1 MIDFDTVKFI
11 DFLNTL
17 AFLSTQGIEPL
28 STAKE
33 NVQLAYDDSVV
44 LDEDGIYP
52 VVGAYMDF
60 SSDLL
65 DREGIAV
72 FIDFLEDEDGKPC
85 EILRVVSE
93 SVNVV
98 IANGFWTVPVEL
110 EDVNM
115 DSEK

>member
-1 MIDFDTVKFI
+1 MINFDTVKFI

-17 AFLSTQGIEPL
+17 ALLSTQGIEPL

-33 NVQLAYDDSVV
+33 NAQLAYDDSVV
-44 LDEDGIYP
+44 LDEEGVYP

-60 SSDLL
+60 SGDLL

-85 EILRVVSE
+85 EILRVVSDT
-93 SVNVV
+93 VHVV
-98 IANGFWTVPVEL
+98 VADGFWNVPVDDPE
-110 EDVNM
+110 V
-115 DSEK
+115 S

>member
-33 NVQLAYDDSVV
+33 NAQLAYDDSVV

-60 SSDLL
+60 SGDLL
-65 DREGIAV
+65 DRDGIAV

-85 EILRVVSE
+85 EILRVVSDT
-93 SVNVV
+93 VHV
-98 IANGFWTVPVEL
+98 IVADGFWNVPVDDPET
-110 EDVNM
+110 
-115 DSEK
+115 S

>member
-17 AFLSTQGIEPL
+17 ALLSTQGIEPL

-33 NVQLAYDDSVV
+33 NAQLAYDDSVV

-85 EILRVVSE
+85 EILRVVSDT
-93 SVNVV
+93 VHV
-98 IANGFWTVPVEL
+98 IVADGFWNVPVDDPEA
-110 EDVNM
+110 
-115 DSEK
+115 S

>member
-17 AFLSTQGIEPL
+17 ALLSAQGIEPL

-33 NVQLAYDDSVV
+33 NAQLAYDDSVV
-44 LDEDGIYP
+44 LDEEGIYP

-85 EILRVVSE
+85 EILRVVSDT
-93 SVNVV
+93 VHV
-98 IANGFWTVPVEL
+98 IVADGFWNVPVDDPEA
-110 EDVNM
+110 
-115 DSEK
+115 S

>member
-17 AFLSTQGIEPL
+17 ALLSTQGIEPL
-28 STAKE
+28 SMAKE
-33 NVQLAYDDSVV
+33 NAQLAYDDSVV

-60 SSDLL
+60 SGDLL

-85 EILRVVSE
+85 EILRVVSDT
-93 SVNVV
+93 VHV
-98 IANGFWTVPVEL
+98 IVADGFWNVPVDDPEA
-110 EDVNM
+110 
-115 DSEK
+115 S

>member
-17 AFLSTQGIEPL
+17 ALLSAQGIEPL

-33 NVQLAYDDSVV
+33 NAQLAYDDSVV
-44 LDEDGIYP
+44 LDEEGVYP
-52 VVGAYMDF
+52 VVGAYIDF
-60 SSDLL
+60 SGDLL

-85 EILRVVSE
+85 EILRVVSDT
-93 SVNVV
+93 VHVV
-98 IANGFWTVPVEL
+98 VADGFWNVPVDDPEA
-110 EDVNM
+110 
-115 DSEK
+115 S

>member
-1 MIDFDTVKFI
+1 MIDFDTIKFI

-17 AFLSTQGIEPL
+17 AILSTQSIEPL
-28 STAKE
+28 SKAKE
-33 NVQLAYDDSVV
+33 NAQLAYDDSVV
-44 LDEDGIYP
+44 LDEEGIYP

-85 EILRVVSE
+85 EILRVVSDT
-93 SVNVV
+93 VHV
-98 IANGFWTVPVEL
+98 IVADGFWNVPVGDPEA
-110 EDVNM
+110 
-115 DSEK
+115 S

>member
-17 AFLSTQGIEPL
+17 ALLSTQGIEPL

-33 NVQLAYDDSVV
+33 NAQLAYDDSVV
-44 LDEDGIYP
+44 LDEEGVYP
-52 VVGAYMDF
+52 VVGAYIDF
-60 SSDLL
+60 SGDLL

-85 EILRVVSE
+85 EILRVVSDT
-93 SVNVV
+93 VHV
-98 IANGFWTVPVEL
+98 IVADGFWNALVDDPEA
-110 EDVNM
+110 
-115 DSEK
+115 S

>member
-1 MIDFDTVKFI
+1 MIDFDTIKFI

-17 AFLSTQGIEPL
+17 AILSTQSIEPL
-28 STAKE
+28 SKAKE
-33 NVQLAYDDSVV
+33 NAQLAYDDSVV
-44 LDEDGIYP
+44 LDEEGIYP

-85 EILRVVSE
+85 EILRVVSDT
-93 SVNVV
+93 VHV
-98 IANGFWTVPVEL
+98 IVADGFWNVPVDDPEA
-110 EDVNM
+110 
-115 DSEK
+115 S

>member
-1 MIDFDTVKFI
+1 MIDFDTIKFI

-17 AFLSTQGIEPL
+17 ALLSTQGIEPL

-33 NVQLAYDDSVV
+33 NAQLAYDDSVV
-44 LDEDGIYP
+44 LDEEGIYP

-85 EILRVVSE
+85 EILRVVSDT
-93 SVNVV
+93 VHV
-98 IANGFWTVPVEL
+98 IVADGFWNVPVDDPEA
-110 EDVNM
+110 
-115 DSEK
+115 S

>member
-17 AFLSTQGIEPL
+17 ALLSTQGIEPL

-33 NVQLAYDDSVV
+33 DAQLAYDDSVV
-44 LDEDGIYP
+44 LDEEGVYP
-52 VVGAYMDF
+52 VVGAYIDF
-60 SSDLL
+60 SGDLL

-85 EILRVVSE
+85 EILRVVSDT
-93 SVNVV
+93 VHV
-98 IANGFWTVPVEL
+98 IVADGFWNVPVDDPEA
-110 EDVNM
+110 
-115 DSEK
+115 S

>member
-17 AFLSTQGIEPL
+17 ALLSTQGIEPL

-33 NVQLAYDDSVV
+33 NAQLAYDDSVV

-60 SSDLL
+60 SGDLL

-72 FIDFLEDEDGKPC
+72 FIDFLEDEDGKSC
-85 EILRVVSE
+85 EILRVVSDT
-93 SVNVV
+93 VHV
-98 IANGFWTVPVEL
+98 IVADGFWNVPVDDPEA
-110 EDVNM
+110 
-115 DSEK
+115 S